1 MAQITGG
8 RVVYKRTVQPAPYES
23 ITAEVEYAFLLEDE
37 ELPGEAAAEVL
48 GLARFEVTQAI
59 KLKQAARGD

>member
-23 ITAEVEYAFLLEDE
+23 ITAEVEFAFLLEDKE
-37 ELPGEAAAEVL
+37 TPANGAWEALKTARAEVN
-48 GLARFEVTQAI
+48 EAI
-59 KLKQAARGD
+59 GLKQITKDK

>member
-23 ITAEVEYAFLLEDE
+23 ITAEVEFAFVLEDRE
-37 ELPGEAAAEVL
+37 DAGWAAAGVFEIARAEVL
-48 GLARFEVTQAI
+48 EAI
-59 KLKQAARGD
+59 RLKRNIKEK